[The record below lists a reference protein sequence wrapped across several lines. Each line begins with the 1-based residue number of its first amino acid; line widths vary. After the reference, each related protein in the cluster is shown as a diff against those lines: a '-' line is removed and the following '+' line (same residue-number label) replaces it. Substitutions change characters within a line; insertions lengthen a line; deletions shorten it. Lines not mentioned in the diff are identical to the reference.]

1 MNYADKAFHKAKY
14 YKYERKTN
22 RGENKSKKSRANRD
36 VREHYII
43 NELGMKNLADAILKS
58 AVEDAQKSAVED
70 AHDDSIMLKE
80 DVRDFATGK
89 DKGWC
94 KTLCRISHVDYNA
107 YKNRIEELL

>member
-1 MNYADKAFHKAKY
+1 MDYADKTFNKTKY

-22 RGENKSKKSRANRD
+22 RGENKSKKSCANHD

-58 AVEDAQKSAVED
+58 AVEDVQ
-70 AHDDSIMLKE
+70 DDSIMLKE

-94 KTLCRISHVDYNA
+94 KTLCQISHVDYNA
-107 YKNRIEELL
+107 YKERIMELL

>member
-1 MNYADKAFHKAKY
+1 MNYADKAFNKAKY

-22 RGENKSKKSRANRD
+22 RGENKSKKSSATRD

-43 NELGMKNLADAILKS
+43 NELGMKKLADAILKS
-58 AVEDAQKSAVED
+58 AVEDAQ
-70 AHDDSIMLKE
+70 DDSIMLKE

-94 KTLCRISHVDYNA
+94 KTLCQISHVDYNA
-107 YKNRIEELL
+107 YKERIMELV

>member
-1 MNYADKAFHKAKY
+1 MNYADKAFNKAKY

-43 NELGMKNLADAILKS
+43 NELGMKNLSDAILKR
-58 AVEDAQKSAVED
+58 AVKDVRD
-70 AHDDSIMLKE
+70 GSIMLKE

-94 KTLCRISHVDYNA
+94 KTLCKISHVYYNA
-107 YKNRIEELL
+107 YKDRITDLL

>member
-1 MNYADKAFHKAKY
+1 MNYADKAFNKAKY

-22 RGENKSKKSRANRD
+22 RGENKSKKSRATRD
-36 VREHYII
+36 VREHYTI

-58 AVEDAQKSAVED
+58 AVEDVRD
-70 AHDDSIMLKE
+70 GSIMLKE

-94 KTLCRISHVDYNA
+94 KTLCQISHVDYNA
-107 YKNRIEELL
+107 YKERIMELL

>member
-1 MNYADKAFHKAKY
+1 MDYADKTFNKAKY

-22 RGENKSKKSRANRD
+22 RGENKSRKSRATRD

-43 NELGMKNLADAILKS
+43 NELGMKNLTDAILKS
-58 AVEDAQKSAVED
+58 AVEDARD
-70 AHDDSIMLKE
+70 GSIMLKE

-94 KTLCRISHVDYNA
+94 KTLCQISHIDYNA
-107 YKNRIEELL
+107 YKERIMELV

>member
-1 MNYADKAFHKAKY
+1 MNYADKAFNKTKY

-22 RGENKSKKSRANRD
+22 RGENKSKKSRANHD

-58 AVEDAQKSAVED
+58 AVEDVQD
-70 AHDDSIMLKE
+70 GSIMLKE

-94 KTLCRISHVDYNA
+94 KTLCQISHVDYNA
-107 YKNRIEELL
+107 DIGRIMELL

>member
-1 MNYADKAFHKAKY
+1 MNYADKAFNKAKY

-22 RGENKSKKSRANRD
+22 RGENKNKSRKSRANRD

-58 AVEDAQKSAVED
+58 AVEDVQ
-70 AHDDSIMLKE
+70 DDSIMLKE

-94 KTLCRISHVDYNA
+94 KTLCQISHVDYNA
-107 YKNRIEELL
+107 YKERIMELL

>member
-1 MNYADKAFHKAKY
+1 MDYADKTFNKTKY

-22 RGENKSKKSRANRD
+22 RGENKSKKSRATRD
-36 VREHYII
+36 VGEHYTI

-58 AVEDAQKSAVED
+58 AVEDVRD
-70 AHDDSIMLKE
+70 GSIMLKE

-94 KTLCRISHVDYNA
+94 KTLCQISNVDYNA
-107 YKNRIEELL
+107 YKERIMELS

>member
-22 RGENKSKKSRANRD
+22 RGENKNKSKKSRTNHD

-58 AVEDAQKSAVED
+58 AVEDVQ
-70 AHDDSIMLKE
+70 DDSIMLKE
-80 DVRDFATGK
+80 DVCDFATGK

-94 KTLCRISHVDYNA
+94 KTLCQISHVDYNA
-107 YKNRIEELL
+107 YKERIMELL

>member
-1 MNYADKAFHKAKY
+1 MDYADKAFNKAKY

-22 RGENKSKKSRANRD
+22 RGENKSKKSRATRD

-58 AVEDAQKSAVED
+58 AVEDVQNG
-70 AHDDSIMLKE
+70 SIMLKE
-80 DVRDFATGK
+80 DVCDFATGK

-94 KTLCRISHVDYNA
+94 KTLCQISHVDYNA
-107 YKNRIEELL
+107 YKERIMELV

>member
-22 RGENKSKKSRANRD
+22 RGENKSKKSRANHD

-43 NELGMKNLADAILKS
+43 NELGMQNLADAILKS
-58 AVEDAQKSAVED
+58 AVEDAQ
-70 AHDDSIMLKE
+70 DDSQMFKD

-94 KTLCRISHVDYNA
+94 KTLCQISHVDYNA
-107 YKNRIEELL
+107 YKERIMELL

>member
-22 RGENKSKKSRANRD
+22 RGENKNKSKKSRANHD

-58 AVEDAQKSAVED
+58 SVEDVQDGSTMIKD
-70 AHDDSIMLKE
+70 

-94 KTLCRISHVDYNA
+94 KTLCQISHVDYNA
-107 YKNRIEELL
+107 YKERIMELL

>member
-1 MNYADKAFHKAKY
+1 MDYADKAFNKAKY

-22 RGENKSKKSRANRD
+22 RGENKSKKSSATRD

-58 AVEDAQKSAVED
+58 AVEDVQ
-70 AHDDSIMLKE
+70 DDSQMFKE

-94 KTLCRISHVDYNA
+94 KTLCQISHVDYNA
-107 YKNRIEELL
+107 YKERIMELL

>member
-22 RGENKSKKSRANRD
+22 RGENKSKKSRATRD
-36 VREHYII
+36 AREHYII

-58 AVEDAQKSAVED
+58 AVEDAQ
-70 AHDDSIMLKE
+70 DDSIMLKE

-94 KTLCRISHVDYNA
+94 KTLCQISNVDYNA
-107 YKNRIEELL
+107 YKERIMELL

>member
-1 MNYADKAFHKAKY
+1 MNYADKAFNKTKY

-22 RGENKSKKSRANRD
+22 RGENKSKKSRANHD

-58 AVEDAQKSAVED
+58 AVEDVQNG
-70 AHDDSIMLKE
+70 SIMLKE
-80 DVRDFATGK
+80 DVCDFATG

-94 KTLCRISHVDYNA
+94 KTLCQISHVDYNA
-107 YKNRIEELL
+107 YKERIMELL

>member
-22 RGENKSKKSRANRD
+22 RGENKSKKSRATRD

-58 AVEDAQKSAVED
+58 AVED
-70 AHDDSIMLKE
+70 
-80 DVRDFATGK
+80 VRDFATGK

-94 KTLCRISHVDYNA
+94 KTLCQISHVDYNA
-107 YKNRIEELL
+107 YKERIMELL

>member
-1 MNYADKAFHKAKY
+1 MNYADKAFNKAKY

-22 RGENKSKKSRANRD
+22 RGENKSKKSRANHD

-58 AVEDAQKSAVED
+58 AVEDVQ
-70 AHDDSIMLKE
+70 DDSIMLKE

-94 KTLCRISHVDYNA
+94 KTLCKISHVDYNA
-107 YKNRIEELL
+107 YKERIMELL

>member
-1 MNYADKAFHKAKY
+1 MNYADKAFNKTKY

-22 RGENKSKKSRANRD
+22 RGENKSKKSRANHD

-58 AVEDAQKSAVED
+58 AVEDVQ
-70 AHDDSIMLKE
+70 DDDIMLKE
-80 DVRDFATGK
+80 DVCDFATGK

-94 KTLCRISHVDYNA
+94 KTLCQISHIDYNA
-107 YKNRIEELL
+107 YKERIMELL